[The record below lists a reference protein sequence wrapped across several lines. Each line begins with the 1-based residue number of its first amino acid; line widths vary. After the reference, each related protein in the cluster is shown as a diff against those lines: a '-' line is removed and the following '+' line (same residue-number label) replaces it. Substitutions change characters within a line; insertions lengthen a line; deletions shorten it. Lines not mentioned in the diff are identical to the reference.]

1 MQINKALEGGVAI
14 RDAETAL
21 MLKVK
26 LRVIP
31 LIIICYL
38 FAWFD
43 RINIS
48 FAKFHLQKELAL
60 SDTAYGLGAALFVVG
75 YVACE
80 VPSNLFLFRVG
91 PRKWIAR
98 IMISWG
104 IATACMVF
112 VRSETQ
118 FYIARFIIG
127 AMEAGFAP
135 GVLYYLSTWFPAKH
149 RGRVSGLLFL
159 ALAFSG
165 VLGAPLSGFILSHFD
180 GFMGMAAW
188 HWIFLI
194 GGLPCVLL
202 GFVVLFRFDDRVED
216 AKWLNDD
223 EKILLRS
230 KLDADAK
237 KAESHSFLGAL
248 KSKAFLILALA
259 YFLVQIA
266 SYGMNFWMPQLIRS
280 SGIKDPS
287 TIGLLTALPYLFGGI
302 GMLTMGKLGDR
313 SGNRRMV
320 FAGCMLLTALG
331 FLGAGI
337 FAKNPVALVVALIVL
352 GTGMLTTIPAF
363 WTLPPKV
370 VTGVGA
376 AGGIALINS
385 IGQLGGI
392 VSPVMVGRI
401 SDLTGSTTPALYTIV
416 ALCVL
421 CAAIAIWAFPAQLRA
436 KDV

>member
-1 MQINKALEGGVAI
+1 
-14 RDAETAL
+14 

-48 FAKFHLQKELAL
+48 FAKFHLQQQLAL

-80 VPSNLFLFRVG
+80 VPSNLFLYRVG

-112 VRSETQ
+112 VRTEMQ
-118 FYIARFIIG
+118 FYVARFIIG

-165 VLGAPLSGFILSHFD
+165 VLGAPLSGFILSHFE
-180 GFMGMAAW
+180 GVAGIAAW

-202 GFVVLFRFDDRVED
+202 GVVVLYRFDDRVED
-216 AKWLNDD
+216 AKWLNVE
-223 EKILLRS
+223 EKALLRS

-237 KAESHSFLGAL
+237 KVESHSFLGAL
-248 KSKAFLILALA
+248 KSPAFLILAVA

-280 SGIKDPS
+280 SGLQDPTS
-287 TIGLLTALPYLFGGI
+287 IGLLTALPYFFGGV
-302 GMLTMGKLGDR
+302 GMLVVGRLGDR
-313 SGNRRMV
+313 SGNRRIV
-320 FAGCMLLTALG
+320 FVGCILVTAAG
-331 FLGAGI
+331 FLGAGM
-337 FAKNPVALVVALIVL
+337 FAHSTVPLVVSLIVL

-401 SDLTGSTTPALYTIV
+401 SDLTGSTTPALYAIV
-416 ALCVL
+416 ALCIL
-421 CAAIAIWAFPAQLRA
+421 CAALAVWVFPAQLRA

>member
-1 MQINKALEGGVAI
+1 MQTNKALVGGTEM
-14 RDAETAL
+14 RDAESAL

-31 LIIICYL
+31 LIIVCYL

-80 VPSNLFLFRVG
+80 VPSNLFLYRVG

-112 VRSETQ
+112 VRTEWQ

-149 RGRVSGLLFL
+149 RGRVSSLLFL

-165 VLGAPLSGFILSHFD
+165 ILGAPLSGFILGHFE
-180 GFMGMAAW
+180 GVGGMAAW

-202 GFVVLFRFDDRVED
+202 GFVVFWRFDDKVED
-216 AKWLNDD
+216 AKWLTAD
-223 EKILLRS
+223 EKRLLRS
-230 KLDADAK
+230 QLDVDAK

-280 SGIKDPS
+280 SGLRDS
-287 TIGLLTALPYLFGGI
+287 TMIGLLTALPYLFGGV
-302 GMLTMGKLGDR
+302 GMLVMGRLGDR
-313 SGNRRMV
+313 TGNRRVV
-320 FAGCMLLTALG
+320 FASCILLTAVG

-337 FAKNPVALVVALIVL
+337 FAHDTVLLTVSLIVL

-401 SDLTGSTTPALYTIV
+401 SDLSGSTTPALYTIV
-416 ALCVL
+416 GLCVL
-421 CAAIAIWAFPAQLRA
+421 CAALAIWAFPAQLRA

>member
-1 MQINKALEGGVAI
+1 MFINKALEGRASL
-14 RDAETAL
+14 RDVESEL

-31 LIIICYL
+31 LIIVCYL

-60 SDTAYGLGAALFVVG
+60 SDTAYGIGAALFVVG
-75 YVACE
+75 YVAFE
-80 VPSNLFLFRVG
+80 IPSNLFLFKVG

-118 FYIARFIIG
+118 FYVARFIIG

-149 RGRVSGLLFL
+149 RGRVTGLLFL
-159 ALAFSG
+159 ALAASG
-165 VLGAPLSGFILSHFD
+165 VLGAPLSGFILGHFD
-180 GFMGMAAW
+180 GVGGIPAW
-188 HWIFLI
+188 HWIFLC
-194 GGLPCVLL
+194 GGLPCILL
-202 GFVVLFRFDDRVED
+202 GIIVLFRLDDRVED
-216 AKWLNDD
+216 ATWLTSE

-237 KAESHSFLGAL
+237 KVVSHSFLGAL
-248 KSKAFLILALA
+248 KSPAFLILSLA

-266 SYGMNFWMPQLIRS
+266 SYGMNFWMPQLLRT
-280 SGIKDPS
+280 SGVRDAT
-287 TIGLLTALPYLFGGI
+287 TIGLLTALPYLFGGVA
-302 GMLTMGKLGDR
+302 MLLVGRLGDR
-313 SGNRRMV
+313 TGDRRMT
-320 FAGCMLLTALG
+320 FAGSMLLTAIG
-331 FLGAGI
+331 FFGAGI
-337 FAKNPVALVVALIVL
+337 FEHNTVALTIALIVL
-352 GTGMLTTIPAF
+352 GVGMLSTVSTF

-376 AGGIALINS
+376 AGGIALISS

-416 ALCVL
+416 GLSLLCV
-421 CAAIAIWAFPAQLRA
+421 AITVWVFPAELRA

>member
-1 MQINKALEGGVAI
+1 MLINKALDGGAEV
-14 RDAETAL
+14 RDAESAL
-21 MLKVK
+21 MLKIK

-31 LIIICYL
+31 LVIICYL

-80 VPSNLFLFRVG
+80 VPSNLFLYRVG

-104 IATACMVF
+104 IATASMVF

-118 FYIARFIIG
+118 FYVARFIIG

-165 VLGAPLSGFILSHFD
+165 VLGAPLSGFILGHFD
-180 GFMGMAAW
+180 GVAGVPAW

-202 GFVVLFRFDDRVED
+202 GIIVLFRFDDQVED
-216 AKWLNDD
+216 ATWLSDS
-223 EKILLRS
+223 EKRLLRS

-237 KAESHSFLGAL
+237 KVVSHSFLGAL
-248 KSKAFLILALA
+248 KSPAFLILAVA

-266 SYGMNFWMPQLIRS
+266 SYGMNFWMPQLLRS
-280 SGIKDPS
+280 SGVRDAT
-287 TIGLLTALPYLFGGI
+287 TIGLYTALPYLVGGI
-302 GMLTMGKLGDR
+302 AMVVMGKLGDR
-313 SGNRRMV
+313 SGNRRLV
-320 FAGCMLLTALG
+320 FAACMSLTAIG

-337 FAKNPVALVVALIVL
+337 FAHETLPLVLSLTIL
-352 GTGMLTTIPAF
+352 GVGMLTTIPAF
-363 WTLPPKV
+363 WTMPPKV

-385 IGQLGGI
+385 IGQMGGI
-392 VSPVMVGRI
+392 VSPIMVGRI
-401 SDLTGSTTPALYTIV
+401 SDLTGSTTPALYAIV

-421 CAAIAIWAFPAQLRA
+421 CVAIALWVFPQELRS